1 MAFRQQVAL
10 LAAAV
15 CVALSLLPAGADG
28 ALVTDLKGLVSKLG
42 DGTTT
47 VIELGSNIKVDS
59 EVTVT
64 GRTTP
69 VKVTSKAGGRY
80 ELVGVGRRMFTI
92 SKSTVSFV
100 NVVIKNGGNSAIS
113 VAGAS
118 ELLVDSCTLLNN
130 RNCLGGTNN
139 RCNGGAIN
147 CLNSKLTIKG
157 SKMNDNAVTDFGG
170 GIYTQ
175 ASLQRAPCSGSG
187 LASAGLV
194 GLRPCRARRGAGCC
208 GQHKA
213 CSANA

>member
-1 MAFRQQVAL
+1 MAFRQRVAL

-113 VAGAS
+113 VAGS
-118 ELLVDSCTLLNN
+118 EVLVDSVELLNN

-147 CLNSKLTIKG
+147 CLNSKLTI
-157 SKMNDNAVTDFGG
+157 
-170 GIYTQ
+170 
-175 ASLQRAPCSGSG
+175 
-187 LASAGLV
+187 
-194 GLRPCRARRGAGCC
+194 
-208 GQHKA
+208 
-213 CSANA
+213 